1 MDRPVRAALRLSGL
15 RGWTISQGC
24 ELESE
29 LNHWHALPVRVY
41 YEDTDAQGVVY
52 FANYLRFME
61 RGRTEW
67 LRAHGIEQDSLMRD
81 ENLCFSLI
89 DTNIRF
95 IRPARFNDQLIV
107 LTRVL
112 STRGARVAFEQAI
125 HKDTTDGELLASA
138 TCDAASLA
146 ADTFRPRRLP
156 PGLLDKLAGQA

>member
-1 MDRPVRAALRLSGL
+1 VR
-15 RGWTISQGC
+15 I
-24 ELESE
+24 
-29 LNHWHALPVRVY
+29 Y

-67 LRAHGIEQDSLMRD
+67 LRARGVEQDRLLLD

-89 DTNIRF
+89 NTNIRF
-95 IRPARFNDQLIV
+95 VRPARFNDRVVV
-107 LTRVL
+107 LTRVV

-125 HKDTTDGELLASA
+125 HRESADGDLVCLAQ
-138 TCDAASLA
+138 CDAASLA

-156 PGLLDKLAGQA
+156 PELLNRMAVQA

>member
-1 MDRPVRAALRLSGL
+1 
-15 RGWTISQGC
+15 
-24 ELESE
+24 LESH
-29 LNHWHALPVRVY
+29 LHQWHALPVRVY

-67 LRAHGIEQDSLMRD
+67 LRARGIEQDSLMRD

-107 LTRVL
+107 RTRVL

-125 HKDTTDGELLASA
+125 HKDTADSELLASA

-146 ADTFRPRRLP
+146 VDTFKPRRLP